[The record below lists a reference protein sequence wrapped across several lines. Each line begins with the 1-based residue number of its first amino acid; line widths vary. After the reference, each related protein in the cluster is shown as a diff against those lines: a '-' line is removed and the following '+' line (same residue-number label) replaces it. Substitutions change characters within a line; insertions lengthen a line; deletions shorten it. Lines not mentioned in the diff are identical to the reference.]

1 MLFKLLSHLP
11 GASELIGSLSEFTDT
26 VIQFLGIYDSATV
39 YIGQTGV
46 FAMGRVSKPISY
58 IIRVVL
64 YQNLN
69 TNYMINMTAIFGR

>member
-1 MLFKLLSHLP
+1 MLLVS
-11 GASELIGSLSEFTDT
+11 GLIGRLSEITDA

-39 YIGQTGV
+39 YIGQSGV
-46 FAMGRVSKPISY
+46 LARGRVSKPISY

-69 TNYMINMTAIFGR
+69 TNYMMNMTAIFGR